1 MLGEG
6 LDAERHTE
14 TGTDREENIRRAERR
29 RRQKAG
35 VGGCWSHCGELGRR
49 EETSASMD
57 TCTSTHVKS
66 MFKLGTSPILPRR
79 HYLWRKEE
87 AVS

>member
-35 VGGCWSHCGELGRR
+35 VGEWGGVGH
-49 EETSASMD
+49 T
-57 TCTSTHVKS
+57 
-66 MFKLGTSPILPRR
+66 
-79 HYLWRKEE
+79 
-87 AVS
+87 AVN